1 MIDLYS
7 YIRDSNLFPRM
18 EVSDL
23 LFVEYTCMTE
33 ETKLGFWSDRN
44 YFAFIASG
52 KKAWRTVYHTYEVN
66 EGDILFIKKG
76 ANLAHQFFE
85 EEFCA
90 IFMFIPDD
98 FIRAFLRKHGELTNA
113 PGRDIAR
120 QDAVLRVAP
129 DVLLKSYYQ
138 SIQSY
143 LSLSEKPQEEL
154 LLLKFEEL
162 LLSLFHHEKHR
173 ALTDYF
179 LSLTQDEE
187 FHMTRI
193 MEANF
198 SYNLQLKDYARLCHM
213 SLTSFKKAFGQHYRA
228 TPAAWLKSR
237 RLELAHQKL
246 LGTDLPIHDISLE
259 CGFEDTSHFIR
270 VFKSKYGLTP
280 LQYRQTQS
288 KTCVAGIQTS

>member
-7 YIRDSNLFPRM
+7 FIKDSNLFPKM
-18 EVSDL
+18 EVSEL

-33 ETKLGFWSDRN
+33 ATKLGFWSDRN
-44 YFAFIASG
+44 YFAFIDSG
-52 KKAWRTVYHTYEVN
+52 KKAWRTVYHTYEVSG
-66 EGDILFIKKG
+66 GDILFVKKG

-98 FIRAFLRKHGELTNA
+98 FIREFLRKHSGLISSPSE
-113 PGRDIAR
+113 DIAR
-120 QDAVLRVAP
+120 QDAVLRVEP
-129 DVLLKSYYQ
+129 DIILKSYYQ
-138 SIQSY
+138 SIRSY
-143 LSLSEKPQEEL
+143 LSLSEKPHEEL

-179 LSLTQDEE
+179 LSLTRSGE
-187 FHMTRI
+187 FHLERI

-198 SYNLQLKDYARLCHM
+198 PYNLQLKDYARLCHM
-213 SLTSFKKAFGQHYRA
+213 SLTTFKKAFGLHYGA

-237 RLELAHQKL
+237 RLELAQRKL
-246 LGTDLPIHDISLE
+246 LVTDLPVHDISLE
-259 CGFEDTSHFIR
+259 CGFEDVSHFIR

-280 LQYRQTQS
+280 LQYRQQHS
-288 KTCVAGIQTS
+288 GIPVAGV

>member
-7 YIRDSNLFPRM
+7 FIKDGSLFPKM
-18 EVSDL
+18 EVSEL

-33 ETKLGFWSDRN
+33 ETKMGFWSDRN

-52 KKAWRTVYHTYEVN
+52 KKAWRTVHHTYEVG

-98 FIRAFLRKHGELTNA
+98 FIRAFLRKHSGLINA
-113 PGRDIAR
+113 PAKDIAR
-120 QDAVLRVAP
+120 QDAVLRVEP
-129 DVLLKSYYQ
+129 DVLLTSYSQ

-143 LSLSEKPQEEL
+143 LSLSEKPHEEL

-173 ALTDYF
+173 ELADYF
-179 LSLTQDEE
+179 ISLTRDGE
-187 FHMTRI
+187 FHMERI

-198 SYNLQLKDYARLCHM
+198 AYNLQLRDYARLCHM
-213 SLTSFKKAFGQHYRA
+213 SLTTFKKAFGQHYGA

-246 LGTDLPIHDISLE
+246 LSTDLPVHDISLE
-259 CGFEDTSHFIR
+259 CGFEDVSHFIR
-270 VFKSKYGLTP
+270 VFKSKYELTP
-280 LQYRQTQS
+280 LQYRQQHSRTP
-288 KTCVAGIQTS
+288 VAGV

>member
-1 MIDLYS
+1 MINLYS
-7 YIRDSNLFPRM
+7 FIKDSSLTPKI
-18 EVSDL
+18 EVSEL
-23 LFVEYTCMTE
+23 LFAEYTCMTE

-66 EGDILFIKKG
+66 DGDILFIKKG
-76 ANLAHQFFE
+76 ANLSHQFFE

-98 FIRAFLRKHGELTNA
+98 FIRAFLLKHEELTNA
-113 PGRDIAR
+113 PEQDISE
-120 QDAVLRVAP
+120 QDAVLRVEP

-143 LSLSEKPQEEL
+143 LSLSEKPHEEL

-173 ALTDYF
+173 ELTDYF
-179 LSLTQDEE
+179 LSLTRDGE
-187 FHMTRI
+187 FHMGRI

-198 SYNLQLKDYARLCHM
+198 AYNLQLKDYARLCHM
-213 SLTSFKKAFGQHYRA
+213 SLTTFKKAFGQHYGT

-237 RLELAHQKL
+237 RLEHAHRKL
-246 LGTDLPIHDISLE
+246 LGTDLPVHDISLE

-280 LQYRQTQS
+280 LQYRQQHSGTP
-288 KTCVAGIQTS
+288 VAGI